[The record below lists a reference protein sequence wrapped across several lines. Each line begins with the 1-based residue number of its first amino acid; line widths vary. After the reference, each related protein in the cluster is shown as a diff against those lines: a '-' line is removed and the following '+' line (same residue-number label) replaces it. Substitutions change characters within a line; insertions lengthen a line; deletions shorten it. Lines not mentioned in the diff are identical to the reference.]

1 MNESDKILKTLKA
14 LKKNISDKYK
24 VNRIGLFG
32 SYIRGEQQIDSDIDI
47 LTHFKDDADFFDL
60 VGLGQFLEE
69 KLHQK
74 VDIVSED
81 ALRPELKDKILKE
94 AVYI

>member
-1 MNESDKILKTLKA
+1 MNESDKILKTLKS
-14 LKKNISDKYK
+14 LKKNISNKYK

-32 SYIRGEQQIDSDIDI
+32 SYMRGEQTINSDIDI
-47 LTHFKDDADFFDL
+47 LTNFKDDADLFDL

-69 KLHQK
+69 KLQQK
-74 VDIVSED
+74 VDIVPED
-81 ALRPELKDKILKE
+81 ALRKELKNKILKE